1 MTTSSTSNGIAAKET
16 AMGTQGE
23 EGGCQRGVPV
33 SVEVLPTK
41 MALAAITST
50 KTGMRIMST
59 KQILK
64 STLACHD

>member
-1 MTTSSTSNGIAAKET
+1 
-16 AMGTQGE
+16 MGTQGE